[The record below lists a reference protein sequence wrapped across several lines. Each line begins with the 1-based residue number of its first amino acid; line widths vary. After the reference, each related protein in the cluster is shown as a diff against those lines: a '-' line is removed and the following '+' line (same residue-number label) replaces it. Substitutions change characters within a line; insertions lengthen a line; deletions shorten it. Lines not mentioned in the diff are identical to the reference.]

1 MEERIAKRVEEMV
14 ATLHNQFQNSHS
26 GAGQGDLKTMVQK
39 PMLVEQVLGLLRRN
53 LPSLIFRGMMDRKIP
68 LVGYGEQF
76 FNFQN
81 TSEEEKLAL
90 TAYHL
95 EGEAQLW
102 YQQFKENEEEQT
114 WEAMKDGLHIHYGPM
129 QSENFFGDLT
139 KLRQMETVPNLAHH
153 LNFRR

>member
-1 MEERIAKRVEEMV
+1 VFTKGDDRIAKCVEEMV
-14 ATLHNQFQNSHS
+14 ATLLNQFQNSHS
-26 GAGQGDLKTMVQK
+26 GAGSSKNNGAKTYASRTDSRFVAPK
-39 PMLVEQVLGLLRRN
+39 LAK
-53 LPSLIFRGMMDRKIP
+53 IDFRGMMDRKIP

-102 YQQFKENEEEQT
+102 YRLFKENKEEQT
-114 WEAMKDGLHIHYGPM
+114 WEAMKDDLHI
-129 QSENFFGDLT
+129 
-139 KLRQMETVPNLAHH
+139 QML
-153 LNFRR
+153 